1 MEKRELVEQN
11 ITKIKEYVLEYIS
24 DIESTSIIVG
34 NSGDDFDFAILLIAD
49 IEYYYCNIVENQIEY
64 IGCDVDCE
72 DFRFEGRI
80 VYKYKNGSYN
90 KQILI
95 RNK

>member
-34 NSGDDFDFAILLIAD
+34 NLSLIH
-49 IEYYYCNIVENQIEY
+49 I
-64 IGCDVDCE
+64 
-72 DFRFEGRI
+72 
-80 VYKYKNGSYN
+80 
-90 KQILI
+90 
-95 RNK
+95 

>member
-64 IGCDVDCE
+64 IGCD
-72 DFRFEGRI
+72 EGRI

-90 KQILI
+90 KQI
-95 RNK
+95 

>member
-11 ITKIKEYVLEYIS
+11 ITKIKEYVLEY
-24 DIESTSIIVG
+24 
-34 NSGDDFDFAILLIAD
+34 IAD

-90 KQILI
+90 KQI
-95 RNK
+95 